1 VARYAWGLDYHYVLR
16 TRLDALR
23 AAIIAEFGEF
33 EYRTFVDT
41 GRLVDRAAAVR
52 AGLGWY
58 GKNTNVLNSRLGSW
72 LFLGS
77 LVTTLEL
84 EPDQPTRQH
93 CGGCHACIDVCPTGA
108 ITAPYVVD
116 NNRCIS
122 FLTIELRGP
131 IPRDLRPLIGGY
143 VFGCDLCQDVCPVNR
158 QAQPAYHA
166 DFAAVAATP
175 TAEQLPELLAL
186 SDDGFLERFRHS
198 PIRRAKRRGLLRNVA
213 VALGNTGGYEALQ
226 PLADCLAQE
235 REPLVRGHAAWA
247 LGRLGGREP
256 LRRAQGTE
264 TDPYVLEEIEVALTA
279 Q

>member
-1 VARYAWGLDYHYVLR
+1 
-16 TRLDALR
+16 
-23 AAIIAEFGEF
+23 
-33 EYRTFVDT
+33 
-41 GRLVDRAAAVR
+41 
-52 AGLGWY
+52 
-58 GKNTNVLNSRLGSW
+58 
-72 LFLGS
+72 
-77 LVTTLEL
+77 
-84 EPDQPTRQH
+84 
-93 CGGCHACIDVCPTGA
+93 
-108 ITAPYVVD
+108 
-116 NNRCIS
+116 
-122 FLTIELRGP
+122 
-131 IPRDLRPLIGGY
+131 
-143 VFGCDLCQDVCPVNR
+143 
-158 QAQPAYHA
+158 
-166 DFAAVAATP
+166 VAATP